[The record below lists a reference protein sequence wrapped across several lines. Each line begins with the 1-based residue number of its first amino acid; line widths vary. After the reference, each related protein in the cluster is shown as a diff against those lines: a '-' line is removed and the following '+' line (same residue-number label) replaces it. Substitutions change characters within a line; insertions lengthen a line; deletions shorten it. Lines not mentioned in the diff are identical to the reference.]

1 MMLESFGAARFPE
14 SREARAMVDS
24 GRRTPRREILE
35 RDTAIP
41 VDIGGYLN
49 TFSLP
54 RIQNN
59 KFLNERK

>member
-1 MMLESFGAARFPE
+1 
-14 SREARAMVDS
+14 MVDS